1 MKKRLPSIDIQN
13 AYVTLLWKYLLY
25 RHGYMES
32 VRIYS
37 NLIYAYLHMLRV
49 GIEINLRFRA
59 QINSTMTH
67 ETLEKIA
74 TFDNGNIQ

>member
-1 MKKRLPSIDIQN
+1 MKKRIPCINIQN
-13 AYVTLLWKYLLY
+13 AYVTLLWKYLLF

-37 NLIYAYLHMLRV
+37 NLIQVYLHMLRI

-59 QINSTMTH
+59 QLDLI
-67 ETLEKIA
+67 ETQNILEKIV
-74 TFDNGNIQ
+74 TLDINNT